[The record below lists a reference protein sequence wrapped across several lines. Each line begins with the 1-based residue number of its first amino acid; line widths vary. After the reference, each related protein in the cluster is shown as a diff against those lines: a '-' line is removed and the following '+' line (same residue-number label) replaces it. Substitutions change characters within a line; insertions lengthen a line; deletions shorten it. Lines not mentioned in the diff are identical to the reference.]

1 MFSLR
6 GAQLL
11 FRITLVLVIVVESL
25 LTVVH
30 SLHSTT
36 ESHLGKV
43 LPWFAGVEAI
53 AAIMLLV
60 PQTVKI
66 GGFVL
71 LLIFLIALVIHG
83 PAQQMPLFVYAA
95 GVVLVMSTAR
105 GKKDKS
111 PGGDDNDL

>member
-1 MFSLR
+1 MFSPR
-6 GAQLL
+6 GAEIL
-11 FRITLVLVIVVESL
+11 FRITLAFIIAIESL

-43 LPWFAGVEAI
+43 LPWFAGAEVI
-53 AAIMLLV
+53 AALMLLI

-71 LLIFLIALVIHG
+71 LLIFLIALIIHG

-95 GVVLVMSTAR
+95 GVTLVMAA
-105 GKKDKS
+105 GKSRKND
-111 PGGDDNDL
+111 PAEGGQ